1 MTLNLNLEKYIVT
14 EIFPK
19 KDIPENNEY
28 MYVGIYISMQG
39 KVFCEYGIEILIL
52 LTAWIMEV
60 VT

>member
-14 EIFPK
+14 EKFPK
-19 KDIPENNEY
+19 KRYSREQC
-28 MYVGIYISMQG
+28 MYDVGISMQG